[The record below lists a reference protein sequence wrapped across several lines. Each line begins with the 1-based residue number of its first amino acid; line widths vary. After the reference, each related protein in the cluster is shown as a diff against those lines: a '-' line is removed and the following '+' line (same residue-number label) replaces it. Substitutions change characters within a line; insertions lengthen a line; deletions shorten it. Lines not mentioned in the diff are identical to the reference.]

1 MWSALNFSF
10 LFILVQLQKIVLE
23 KIVYMWSQ
31 VSTMIFICRKV
42 GQLDRYNKK
51 LSSLRLKC
59 DFTPYTAK
67 LKIKCNLGVS
77 Q

>member
-1 MWSALNFSF
+1 
-10 LFILVQLQKIVLE
+10 
-23 KIVYMWSQ
+23 MWSQ
-31 VSTMIFICRKV
+31 VSIIILICRKV
-42 GQLDRYNKK
+42 GQLDWYNKK

-67 LKIKCNLGVS
+67 LKCNLGVS